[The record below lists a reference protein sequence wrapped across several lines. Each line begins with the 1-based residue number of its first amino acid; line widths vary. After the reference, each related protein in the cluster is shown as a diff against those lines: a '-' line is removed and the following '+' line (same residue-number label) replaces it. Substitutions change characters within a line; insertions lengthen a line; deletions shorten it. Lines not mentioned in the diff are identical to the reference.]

1 MSLPLC
7 VWLGWNAFLFRVVHV
22 SKIKEST
29 VSGCA
34 AHYKALVLCG
44 RTLAKAVVILSGDYW
59 LMVGVGGLSKN
70 LQLLKRT
77 FKKIQMRI
85 HFQRQLKTG
94 IFGGVECGRREK
106 KSKEIDPLPHGMWFE
121 SDWRWKS
128 GLCNLHTVGKALEAT
143 FDKQSRTYPE
153 IAF

>member
-1 MSLPLC
+1 M
-7 VWLGWNAFLFRVVHV
+7 WLDWNAFLFRVVHV

-44 RTLAKAVVILSGDYW
+44 RILAKAVVILSGDYL

-77 FKKIQMRI
+77 FKK
-85 HFQRQLKTG
+85 
-94 IFGGVECGRREK
+94 
-106 KSKEIDPLPHGMWFE
+106 KSTDENSLSKATENWHLLGCRMW
-121 SDWRWKS
+121 
-128 GLCNLHTVGKALEAT
+128 
-143 FDKQSRTYPE
+143 
-153 IAF
+153 